1 MNATHIDA
9 FLSGAFEVL
18 GKQAQA
24 EPYRGSPV
32 LRSGATHSS
41 RELTAL
47 VSIEGALT
55 GVVFYSMSLAT
66 AAKLE
71 LTLFA
76 RASGD
81 QVADA
86 NAVVC
91 EAARA
96 IVASGIERL
105 GDLGG
110 RCTASE
116 PVLVPGFGAPLTV
129 VSPVLTVPLFTQ
141 YGDMDIGIAMRAV
154 EDEGESRIEGH
165 ARVMHDG
172 LGDIGSREAAA

>member
-9 FLSGAFEVL
+9 FLTSAFEVL

-66 AAKLE
+66 AAKLG

-76 RASGD
+76 TASENHL
-81 QVADA
+81 ADA
-86 NAVVC
+86 NEVVC

-96 IVASGIERL
+96 IVAGGIERL
-105 GDLGG
+105 GDLGC
-110 RCTASE
+110 RCTVSE
-116 PVLVPGFGAPLTV
+116 PVLVPGFGAPLTI

-141 YGDMDIGIAMRAV
+141 YGDMDIGIAMQPV
-154 EDEGESRIEGH
+154 QDERESRIRTQSQPME
-165 ARVMHDG
+165 DD
-172 LGDIGSREAAA
+172 LGDIASQEAAA